1 MLTRLLPIAIMASLL
16 LAACGGSSGPQ
27 ATPQPVG
34 RGPALQTFLGQ
45 AYESGW
51 FAEGDPIDVKI
62 VGTFYEPAAARAA
75 ELGLGLYATAPGTPP
90 YSDGLPGFL
99 ITAIGDFFDYDGEG
113 RPPADTPRRPAVAA
127 GYVDTLGRFTWVM
140 RFLDYE
146 EESEGQAGGG

>member
-1 MLTRLLPIAIMASLL
+1 MLTRLLPIALLGSLI

-51 FAEGDPIDVKI
+51 FAEDDPIDVKI
-62 VGTFYEPAAARAA
+62 VETFYEPAAARAA

-99 ITAIGDFFDYDGEG
+99 ITATGDFFDYDGEG
-113 RPPADTPRRPAVAA
+113 RPPPDTPRRPAVAA
-127 GYVDTLGRFTWVM
+127 GYVDTAGRFTWVM
-140 RFLDYE
+140 RFLDEGE
-146 EESEGQAGGG
+146 EIGGQTGES